1 MKRYGLLAVILVLL
15 AACGSPMEYHLAK
28 TAHQDCDW
36 LRWFADVPVC
46 NTFAAPEKPAPQPE
60 VVCYRTI
67 GGVDC
72 HAQAMDGWTPI
83 GSS

>member
-1 MKRYGLLAVILVLL
+1 MKRYGLLAVALVLL
-15 AACGSPMEYHLAK
+15 AACGTPMQYHLAK

-36 LRWFADVPVC
+36 LRWLADVPVC
-46 NTFAAPEKPAPQPE
+46 NTHAAEVKPAPQPE

-67 GGVDC
+67 GDVEC